1 MARLGF
7 TFHID
12 LCVGCGACQ
21 VACKDA
27 NRLNTGEFNRRVET
41 VEIDSGD
48 GVKKRHFSGAC
59 NHCAKPACVEACPT
73 GAMFVAEDGTIR
85 HHDGQCIGCGACI
98 WSCPYGAVSFSH
110 VKGVAQKCESC
121 YDRRGSGTP
130 PACVAACITQAIQFG
145 ALDES
150 GEGFASD
157 AYAFLPSPGIT
168 DPSLR
173 IQTSEHE
180 ARQIRRGNE

>member
-7 TFHID
+7 TFHIHN
-12 LCVGCGACQ
+12 CVGCGACQ

-48 GVKKRHFSGAC
+48 GKKQHHFSGAC
-59 NHCAKPACVEACPT
+59 NHCANPACVHVCPT

-85 HHDGQCIGCGACI
+85 HNDGQCIGCGACI

-110 VKGVAQKCESC
+110 VKGVAQKCEGC
-121 YDRRGSGTP
+121 FERRDLGLP